1 MGREAHTA
9 MRPKGLSVSSKSNT
23 TEEQKPQGNF
33 DERGK
38 FVPSSRGNYG
48 TAMKELIARHND
60 LVDASALLWDPE
72 VIAWLLQGDNVTDK
86 PSAIQNAAKG
96 IQQLIDQRLEE
107 ASNNARQG
115 AQAMLDTLRAE
126 LNAEKDAALAKLV
139 EDFTADQQ
147 EIAERHGREL
157 DGKNTRIASLNGIIG
172 MLQRV
177 DLYRGD
183 IHDIVNSFIQL
194 LAAGATNVRSGLHP
208 GKLDVLGDT
217 VTTSF
222 ELSGFKFTVR
232 AQAPDTLGT
241 LRDHVTLESA
251 NGSDLPRL
259 VPVVLE
265 TRSNSG
271 LPGLSQYGR
280 ETLEGVLRRTT
291 NNWFRTGVPHLTN
304 EELARIYA
312 DPQVAVQYSE
322 KLTRKTTGGLS
333 LTDLLR
339 FGEEPGHTGGENCP
353 ECKDFFSAFLG
364 LGDEPSAGFDYV
376 AVHPF
381 GGSSQPTPGG
391 LGSFGFGSVHN
402 GPVEPQA
409 DPYHYDNHKE

>member
-1 MGREAHTA
+1 
-9 MRPKGLSVSSKSNT
+9 VSSKSST
-23 TEEQKPQGNF
+23 PEEQKPKGNF
-33 DERGK
+33 DESGK
-38 FVPSSRGNYG
+38 FVPSPRGNYG

-115 AQAMLDTLRAE
+115 AQAMLDALRAE
-126 LNAEKDAALAKLV
+126 LNAEKEAALAKLV

-147 EIAERHGREL
+147 ATAEQHGHEL
-157 DGKNTRIASLNGIIG
+157 DGKNARIARLNDTIG
-172 MLQRV
+172 MQTRV
-177 DLYRGD
+177 QVYVRDVHG
-183 IHDIVNSFIQL
+183 IVNSFIQL
-194 LAAGATNVRSGLHP
+194 LAAGVTNVRSGLHP
-208 GKLDVLGDT
+208 GELHVLGDT

-232 AQAPDTLGT
+232 AQAPSALGT
-241 LRDHVTLESA
+241 LQDHVMLESA
-251 NGSDLPRL
+251 NDSDLPRL

-265 TRSNSG
+265 TRPNSG

-291 NNWFRTGVPHLTN
+291 KNWFRTGVPHLTN

-312 DPQVAVQYSE
+312 DPQAAVEYSE
-322 KLTRKTTGGLS
+322 KLTRKRTSGLN
-333 LTDLLR
+333 LTDLLG
-339 FGEEPGHTGGENCP
+339 FGEGPSHTGGENCP
-353 ECKDFFSAFLG
+353 ECKDFFSAVLG
-364 LGDEPSAGFDYV
+364 LGEDPSAGFDYV

-381 GGSSQPTPGG
+381 GGSSQPARGG
-391 LGSFGFGSVHN
+391 LGNFGFGSVHN

-409 DPYHYDNHKE
+409 NPYHYDNHKE

>member
-1 MGREAHTA
+1 
-9 MRPKGLSVSSKSNT
+9 MRPKGLSVSSKSST
-23 TEEQKPQGNF
+23 AEEQKPQGNF

-72 VIAWLLQGDNVTDK
+72 VITWLLQGDNVTDK

-126 LNAEKDAALAKLV
+126 LNAEKGAALEKLT

-194 LAAGATNVRSGLHP
+194 LAGGVANVRSGLHP
-208 GKLDVLGDT
+208 GKLHVLGDT

-232 AQAPDTLGT
+232 AQAPSALGT
-241 LRDHVTLESA
+241 LQDHVMLESA
-251 NGSDLPRL
+251 NDSDLPRL

-265 TRSNSG
+265 TRPNAG

-280 ETLEGVLRRTT
+280 EVLEGVLRRTT
-291 NNWFRTGVPHLTN
+291 NNWFRTGVPHLTG

-312 DPQVAVQYSE
+312 DPQAALQYSE

-353 ECKDFFSAFLG
+353 ECKDFFNAFLG
-364 LGDEPSAGFDYV
+364 LGDDPSAGFDYV
-376 AVHPF
+376 AVYPF
-381 GGSSQPTPGG
+381 GNQSRSGG

-409 DPYHYDNHKE
+409 DPYHYDNKE